1 MHLTDKNRHR
11 LALAALVVLAVLWGY
26 NWVVMKVAVHDAP
39 PFVFAATRTL
49 GGGVAL
55 LVAGL
60 VLRRAIAPQRPGAF
74 FWIGLFQTGIFIG
87 LVTWAV
93 VTAGAGQ
100 VAMLAYTMPLWVSL
114 IAWRVLGE
122 RLGVVHAVAIVI
134 AFAGIACMIG
144 PQHRLGVPELL
155 AVLAG
160 LSWAVGIVIAKVVQ
174 RDRSIDLFNL
184 TMWQLIF
191 GGAALAVVAF
201 AVPGRAVVW
210 NASYAFAVAYNV
222 VLATAL
228 AYFLWI
234 FVLNELPARDASMG
248 TLANPVVGVVA
259 AWIQLGEK
267 PTLLSGIGM
276 ILVLIGLLVISLP
289 QRNVIPRRSAI
300 SGKRQGSR
308 FFVANSPG
316 GTIECP
322 FGHFYRPECFIS
334 GMIELGPID

>member
-1 MHLTDKNRHR
+1 MQLTGNNRR
-11 LALAALVVLAVLWGY
+11 SLALVALAVLALIWGY

-49 GGGVAL
+49 GGGLAL
-55 LVAGL
+55 LVLAIF
-60 VLRRAIAPQRPGAF
+60 LRRAILPQRPAAF

-93 VTAGAGQ
+93 VSAGAGQ

-122 RLGVVHAVAIVI
+122 RLGAVQAVAIAI

-144 PQHRLGVPELL
+144 PRHRIGFPEVL

-160 LSWAVGIVIAKVVQ
+160 VGWAIGVVIAKVVQ
-174 RDRSIDLFNL
+174 RDRSIDLYNL

-191 GGAALAVVAF
+191 GGIALAVVAF
-201 AVPGRAVVW
+201 AVPEHPVVW
-210 NASYAFAVAYNV
+210 NGSYLFAVAYNV

-234 FVLNELPARDASMG
+234 FVLDELPARDASMG
-248 TLANPVVGVVA
+248 TLANPVVGIVA
-259 AWIQLGEK
+259 AWIQLGEQ

-276 ILVLIGLLVISLP
+276 LLVLVGLIVLSLAD
-289 QRNVIPRRSAI
+289 RRASA
-300 SGKRQGSR
+300 K
-308 FFVANSPG
+308 
-316 GTIECP
+316 
-322 FGHFYRPECFIS
+322 
-334 GMIELGPID
+334 